1 MKNVKSFAILISSII
16 LLSISMLS
24 FYTYADFDENMKIF
38 NELKPSEFINGN
50 KNKNLD
56 KKSIRYDEIETYI
69 HTFNP
74 EILNNWNIWE
84 NNKSAND

>member
-1 MKNVKSFAILISSII
+1 MRREEKMKNVKSFAILISSII

-50 KNKNLD
+50 KKINSRNFKF
-56 KKSIRYDEIETYI
+56 
-69 HTFNP
+69 FN
-74 EILNNWNIWE
+74 
-84 NNKSAND
+84 NNKIAKSKSNININDSINL